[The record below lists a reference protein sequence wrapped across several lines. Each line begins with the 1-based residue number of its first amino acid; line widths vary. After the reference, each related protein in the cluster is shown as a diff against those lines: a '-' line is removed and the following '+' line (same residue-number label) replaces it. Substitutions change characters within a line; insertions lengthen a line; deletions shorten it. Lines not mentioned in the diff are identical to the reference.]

1 VFLVYGCGG
10 SDGDGS
16 SGISNT
22 PAPTQTATVTR
33 SVSGNIVPDTDTI
46 IPAVVSAA
54 DNQLTKS
61 GSGTILDNATSIEIT
76 SYDNSS
82 NVIDKTIITPKT
94 DTSLLILN
102 APRKTANYR
111 LS

>member
-1 VFLVYGCGG
+1 MKQRVKQLIILCSLVLGLVFLVYGCGG

-46 IPAVVSAA
+46 IPAVVL
-54 DNQLTKS
+54 QQ
-61 GSGTILDNATSIEIT
+61 
-76 SYDNSS
+76 
-82 NVIDKTIITPKT
+82 II
-94 DTSLLILN
+94 N
-102 APRKTANYR
+102 
-111 LS
+111 